1 MSLRS
6 FRDIPTKLND
16 YDKVFAIT
24 FATTKYVFKMR
35 ALVISGGGSKGA
47 FAGGVAQY
55 LIEKQKR
62 DYKVL
67 IGCSTGSLL
76 VPHLSIGKIEEIR
89 KAYTSVCMDDIY
101 SISPFKIR
109 KNKDGTVST
118 SIRHLNVLRMFAK
131 GKKTFGEHNALR
143 NTIKSF
149 LSKETFKEVKA
160 NDTKV
165 ALTVSNLSNSQ
176 VEYKYDLDQSY
187 EDFVDWMWASCS
199 YVPFMGVVKKEGMEY
214 ADGGFGNFIPIR
226 EAINAGAT
234 EVDVIILT
242 TRHRKKAQVITKNP
256 FELFMHTM
264 HFMLN
269 QSVYDDIL
277 IGHLL
282 SIYDKSIK
290 VNFFFTPRD
299 LTPHSFYFD
308 KDQMN
313 GWWDEGLA
321 FAEKR
326 CKEIF

>member
-1 MSLRS
+1 
-6 FRDIPTKLND
+6 
-16 YDKVFAIT
+16 
-24 FATTKYVFKMR
+24 MR

-55 LIEKQKR
+55 LIEKEKR
-62 DYKVL
+62 DYQIY

-76 VPHLSIGKIEEIR
+76 VPHLSIGKIDEIR
-89 KAYTSVCMDDIY
+89 EAYTSVGMKDIY
-101 SISPFKIR
+101 SISPFNIR
-109 KNKDGTVST
+109 KNKDGSIRT

-131 GKKTFGEHNALR
+131 GKKTFGEHKALR
-143 NTIKSF
+143 KTITNF
-149 LSKETFKEVKA
+149 LDKKTFEEIKA
-160 NDTKV
+160 NQTKV
-165 ALTVSNLSNSQ
+165 ILTVSNLSDQQ
-176 VEYKYDLDQSY
+176 VEYKYDLDQEY

-199 YVPFMGVVKKEGMEY
+199 FVPFMGIVDKNGKEY

-226 EAINAGAT
+226 EAINAGAK

-242 TRHRKKAQVITKNP
+242 PRHKKKLNVRTRNP
-256 FELFMHTM
+256 FDLFMHTM

-269 QSVYDDIL
+269 QIVYDDIL

-282 SIYDKSIK
+282 SIYDDAIK
-290 VNFFFTPRD
+290 VNFFFTPRE

-308 KDQMN
+308 KKEMSD
-313 GWWDEGLA
+313 WWDEGMA